1 MIAIIDIG
9 SNSIRLSVYE
19 VGPNTDIRQVYRLKN
34 VVGLAG
40 YVSKRNILSEQGV
53 AEACDALIKFR
64 EALKCMDISET
75 HVFATAS
82 LRNILNTSQAIEA
95 VKRNTGF
102 NVTVISG
109 EEEAIC
115 DYMGATNRAP
125 MNNGL
130 LIDIGGGSTELVLCK
145 NGNIERAASITV
157 GSLNMYAKYVTRII
171 PTRAQA
177 MSIEAETLKK
187 LEMFNGKVK
196 SVPTMCGVG
205 GTMRALCKLNNAT
218 FGDPEDNRMVSVKNA
233 KKLCKM
239 AATDIRPLLPKI
251 LQVMPERIHTI
262 TPGLIILNTIIKK
275 YGCQTI
281 LVSESGV
288 REGYLIRNVLQK
300 NISDNSLP
308 DEPVKKK
315 RTAVK
320 KKSVPVKKRRSVT
333 KKVK

>member
-19 VGPNTDIRQVYRLKN
+19 VGPDTDIRQVHRFKS

-40 YVSKRNILSEQGV
+40 YVNRKSILSEQGV

-64 EALKCMDISET
+64 ESLRCIDVSET

-95 VKRNTGF
+95 IKRNTGF

-115 DYMGATNRAP
+115 DYMGATNRIP
-125 MNNGL
+125 MSNGL
-130 LIDIGGGSTELVLCK
+130 LIDIGGGSTELVFCK

-157 GSLNMYAKYVTRII
+157 GSLGMFSKYVTRII
-171 PTRAQA
+171 PTKAQA
-177 MSIEAETLKK
+177 MKIQAETLKK
-187 LEMFNGKVK
+187 LSVFNVKVK
-196 SVPTMCGVG
+196 SIPTMCGVG
-205 GTMRALCKLNNAT
+205 GTMRALCKLNNSA
-218 FGDPEDNRMVSVKNA
+218 FGDPEDNRTVSAKNA
-233 KKLCKM
+233 KKLCKT
-239 AATDIRPLLPKI
+239 AETDIRPLLPKI
-251 LQVMPERIHTI
+251 LQIMPERIHTI

-275 YGCQTI
+275 YGCKTI

-288 REGYLIRNVLQK
+288 REGYLIRNVLRSDISKNSQTPSPRQK
-300 NISDNSLP
+300 RTP
-308 DEPVKKK
+308 AKKK
-315 RTAVK
+315 A
-320 KKSVPVKKRRSVT
+320 KSP
-333 KKVK
+333 